1 MSKTTLIKEIAKNL
15 VENDRTMTYDQLAN
29 HLNDIGHKT
38 TYGTEYQGSRGVARL
53 ISTVYQDVS
62 NSGDNNGAENIA
74 NAFTD
79 NNGNHP
85 WRK

>member
-1 MSKTTLIKEIAKNL
+1 MSKTTLIKEIASNL
-15 VENDRTMTYDQLAN
+15 SSNHKKMTFDQLAN

-38 TYGTEYQGSRGVARL
+38 SYGTEYHGSRGVARL
-53 ISTVYQDVS
+53 VSSVYQNVT
-62 NSGDNNGAENIA
+62 NEGDLKGADDIA

-85 WRK
+85 WK